1 MGKIQL
7 LRARTRRAWI
17 KANPPNHQGYWVCGI
32 CKRWVHESEMELD
45 HILPSG
51 KYPHLI
57 AEFSN
62 LQPTHHKY
70 NSEKGSKVYDT
81 TTL

>member
-1 MGKIQL
+1 MKQQGKIGK
-7 LRARTRRAWI
+7 LRVKVRRDWI
-17 KANPPNHQGYWVCGI
+17 KANPPNHQGYYQCGI

-51 KYPHLI
+51 KFPHLI

-62 LQPTHHKY
+62 LQPTHHFCNQK
-70 NSEKGSKVYDT
+70 KGSRIYG
-81 TTL
+81 